1 MKSFS
6 KLTKNFL
13 NNTNQEANLV
23 KDDLKKS
30 KFQNYNSSKDSISNE
45 IYLYDKSD
53 YEKTLRLGSVNEIDN
68 EIKIKSVKSKK
79 LKVKFND
86 KHYISRSSKNLRK
99 VKKKVGINENKNF
112 NIPLIVNK
120 NFIPKVKLKKFILKI
135 NNLEKKSKGL
145 NQLLF
150 CARVAIEN
158 FLDVC
163 QTVSSCYQWVEN
175 NYLESQIKKVIKEA
189 KLKEKQEEDKKN
201 MEI

>member
-79 LKVKFND
+79 T
-86 KHYISRSSKNLRK
+86 
-99 VKKKVGINENKNF
+99 
-112 NIPLIVNK
+112 
-120 NFIPKVKLKKFILKI
+120 
-135 NNLEKKSKGL
+135 KS
-145 NQLLF
+145 
-150 CARVAIEN
+150 
-158 FLDVC
+158 
-163 QTVSSCYQWVEN
+163 
-175 NYLESQIKKVIKEA
+175 
-189 KLKEKQEEDKKN
+189 
-201 MEI
+201 